1 MARLDAIGSHQLAW
15 ARGGESTKSA
25 NGWRASRLGCQI
37 SAPLI
42 GPTLLDPGGGRVAP
56 GWRQGGGRVEPGG
69 VKEERTWRNSHRLN
83 HFNFAF
89 QAK

>member
-42 GPTLLDPGGGRVAP
+42 GPTLLDPGGGRVAA
-56 GWRQGGGRVEPGG
+56 G
-69 VKEERTWRNSHRLN
+69 
-83 HFNFAF
+83 
-89 QAK
+89 